1 MRERYIQLYTEFQ
14 RIDMRNKKAF
24 FNEQCLII
32 EENNKTGKT
41 RDLFRRIGKLKG
53 AFHPK
58 MGTIKNIN
66 SRELADTEE
75 IKK

>member
-1 MRERYIQLYTEFQ
+1 
-14 RIDMRNKKAF
+14 MRNKKAF

-32 EENNKTGKT
+32 EENNKTGKN

-58 MGTIKNIN
+58 MGTIKDKNGKDLVDN
-66 SRELADTEE
+66 ED
-75 IKK
+75 IKKR